1 MSAWSRLPLVARV
14 LVLAG
19 TALFGLAAAIVV
31 VTVQN
36 VTRSV
41 STQVDSS
48 VAVGN
53 RVMTYLLVAKGDPV
67 ITNGK
72 LHFGTWTETGDTEIV
87 DRVKEISGTEAAV
100 YAVVGDTPVMVAS
113 TLRRKSVHP
122 SERVRVVG
130 DLLEG
135 APLEAFKRN
144 ADFVGTSPTLGE
156 AFINRYHILRD
167 DNDHPIAI
175 LYDGLPATELT
186 TAEERTLRSV
196 IAVALV
202 GALVLLIVLALALRG
217 TRLDARKVVR
227 AARKLAHGELD
238 ANLDVRSRDE
248 LGEVASAFAE
258 TVAYQRTMAEAAERI
273 ARGDLRIAIRPHSK
287 DDRLGCALAEMG
299 SSLARLVG
307 ELQEAADRLAADATV
322 VESSASRCAVLVDGT
337 DGAVSDLAESS
348 STLDNSASTLDTIV
362 RQFRHAI
369 DGIATGAVDQA
380 AQVGAASR
388 DARQMADD
396 VERVARASA
405 DLASTSEQTR
415 AAAAGGRE
423 AVERTANEMRAIRD
437 TVHAAAD
444 TMRALAE
451 VSNEIGDVV
460 KTIDGIAEQ
469 TNLLALN
476 AAIEAARAGE
486 HGRGFA
492 VVANEVRKLAERS
505 SSENRRIGTLVQN
518 VRRQTDAAVA
528 AVASGAARVD
538 AGASA
543 ADLGGEAL
551 QEIIAQVETTVG
563 RIGEIANAATVM
575 AGNARNVTDAI
586 AGISVVVEENSAA
599 TEEMAAQ
606 SQQISAAIAAVAQT
620 SDENRRGVQRVSA
633 SSGDVRANMTELRT
647 RADDL
652 DRTAAALRQ
661 LTEAFLIDRASEALA
676 QPAHASQAALT

>member
-1 MSAWSRLPLVARV
+1 
-14 LVLAG
+14 
-19 TALFGLAAAIVV
+19 
-31 VTVQN
+31 
-36 VTRSV
+36 
-41 STQVDSS
+41 
-48 VAVGN
+48 
-53 RVMTYLLVAKGDPV
+53 
-67 ITNGK
+67 
-72 LHFGTWTETGDTEIV
+72 
-87 DRVKEISGTEAAV
+87 
-100 YAVVGDTPVMVAS
+100 
-113 TLRRKSVHP
+113 VHP
-122 SERVRVVG
+122 SERIRVVG
-130 DLLEG
+130 DALDG
-135 APLEAFKRN
+135 APLAAFRRN
-144 ADFVGTSPTLGE
+144 ADFVGTSPILGE
-156 AFINRYHILRD
+156 PFINRYHILRD

-175 LYDGLPATELT
+175 LYDGLPATELLV
-186 TAEERTLRSV
+186 AEQRALQSV

-202 GALVLLIVLALALRG
+202 GALVLLVVLALALRG
-217 TRLDARKVVR
+217 TRLDARIVVR

-238 ANLDVRSRDE
+238 AKLDVRSRDE
-248 LGEVASAFAE
+248 LGEVANAFAE

-273 ARGDLRIAIRPHSK
+273 ARGDLRVAIRPHSK

-322 VESSASRCAVLVDGT
+322 VESSASRCAVLVDGA
-337 DGAVSDLAESS
+337 DGAVTELAESS

-369 DGIATGAVDQA
+369 DGIASGAVDQA

-388 DARQMADD
+388 DAKQMADD

-405 DLASTSEQTR
+405 DLASASEQTR
-415 AAAAGGRE
+415 AAAAGGRQ
-423 AVERTANEMRAIRD
+423 AVEKTAIEMRAIRD

-444 TMRALAE
+444 TMRELAE

-460 KTIDGIAEQ
+460 KTIDGLAEQ

-505 SSENRRIGTLVQN
+505 SSENRRIGALVQN

-575 AGNARNVTDAI
+575 AGNARSVTDAI

-633 SSGDVRANMTELRT
+633 SSSDVRANMTELRT

-661 LTEAFLIDRASEALA
+661 LTDAFLIDRASEALA
-676 QPAHASQAALT
+676 PSASAYPPQPVLT